1 MVGDGSWEA
10 AEGGRG
16 EPSLNA
22 ERRWEPSLNAERRWE
37 PGPYSREKPCFRM
50 VIHSR
55 FP

>member
-22 ERRWEPSLNAERRWE
+22 EHRWE